1 MALIPTVP
9 CTHIDKQ
16 TTHMYTAE
24 QISTVT
30 KTQRHENPQEVLSIF
45 SEGKLQARTAN
56 YHNPFLREDSV
67 TGSRPDTQV
76 KE

>member
-1 MALIPTVP
+1 MALVPTVP
-9 CTHIDKQ
+9 CTHIDIP
-16 TTHMYTAE
+16 TTHTYTAE
-24 QISTVT
+24 QIRTVT

-45 SEGKLQARTAN
+45 SEGRLQARTAN
-56 YHNPFLREDSV
+56 YYSPFLREDSV